1 MAMEK
6 GIADVRGHSIAKRG
20 MDQMEEL
27 DRRDLEA

>member
-1 MAMEK
+1 MAIEK
-6 GIADVRGHSIAKRG
+6 GIADVRGHSITKRG